1 MRVIRKVL
9 EMLTELDTSSEQ
21 IEMEGA
27 ILMESELVAWL
38 KKSLA

>member
-1 MRVIRKVL
+1 MRAIRKVL
-9 EMLTELDTSSEQ
+9 EMLTKLDTSGEQ

-27 ILMESELVAWL
+27 SLRESELVAWL